1 MARLFK
7 KKRKRNQE
15 YKCQKDYR
23 KEAHEPT
30 GTRTIVTNLHHKLTS
45 IFRIR
50 KAKQF

>member
-23 KEAHEPT
+23 KEAHEHT
-30 GTRTIVTNLHHKLTS
+30 STCTIVTNLHHKLTS